1 MKLTL
6 FIKKDDWGEKFWIP
20 CGMMENAAQGTR
32 LTIFQYIQPY
42 WYCKPEKIKSEV
54 KKTSEILIIACKSIF
69 LPKSI
74 TEEIFGLQIFWPWW
88 RPDEGYFRDVSC
100 DLNLI
105 SMYWYRYI
113 ADNKKSRPYYI
124 YIMAVWSY
132 DIINLIK
139 SIISG

>member
-42 WYCKPEKIKSEV
+42 WYCKPEKIKSKV

-69 LPKSI
+69 YQNLLQKKYLGFKY
-74 TEEIFGLQIFWPWW
+74 FGF
-88 RPDEGYFRDVSC
+88 DEGLMKV
-100 DLNLI
+100 I
-105 SMYWYRYI
+105 SETCRAI
-113 ADNKKSRPYYI
+113 
-124 YIMAVWSY
+124 
-132 DIINLIK
+132 
-139 SIISG
+139 